1 MSTAKEKVSTT
12 CSVKRPI
19 ELRSI
24 GFAFFTLVFMISL
37 SAVILEW
44 IEFSLN
50 TGPGRNFS
58 HMVLIPFV
66 SGFLFYQR
74 RDQIFSRPR
83 YSLFG
88 GIIPILV
95 GVIFFYLA
103 SGDRFNVNDRLSLMM
118 FSTVV
123 IWTGGFILFYGLS
136 ALRAALF
143 PLLFLLF
150 AVPIPNFIFDK
161 IVVVLQQAS
170 VELTALFLKG
180 TGMPF
185 LREGTYFLLPGYQ
198 IEIAKE
204 CSGIRSYLVLLIMS
218 ILGGQVFLKTN
229 GSRFALALAI
239 FPIAILQ
246 NGLRITTLCVLGVY
260 VYGSFLTSGTHYHM
274 GDVYFVLALLLLF
287 FPTIWLLHK
296 AETRKSVAA
305 HVCD

>member
-1 MSTAKEKVSTT
+1 
-12 CSVKRPI
+12 VKHTI
-19 ELRSI
+19 ELRNI
-24 GFAFFTLVFMISL
+24 GFAIFTLVVA
-37 SAVILEW
+37 SAFFVVILEW
-44 IEFSLN
+44 IEFALN
-50 TGPGRNFS
+50 TESGRNFS
-58 HMVLIPFV
+58 HMILVPFV
-66 SGFLFYQR
+66 SAFVFYQKR
-74 RDQIFSRPR
+74 KQILSRPR

-88 GIIPILV
+88 GTIPILV
-95 GVIFFYLA
+95 GVLTLYLA
-103 SGDRFNVNDRLSLMM
+103 SSDRLDQNDRLCFMM
-118 FSTVV
+118 FSIVA

-136 ALRAALF
+136 ALRGALF

-204 CSGIRSYLVLLIMS
+204 CGGIRSFLVLLIMS
-218 ILGGQVFLKTN
+218 TLGGQLFLKTN
-229 GSRFALALAI
+229 GSRLALALAI

-260 VYGSFLTSGTHYHM
+260 VHGSFLTSGTHYHM

-287 FPTIWLLHK
+287 LPTVWLLQK
-296 AETRKSVAA
+296 AETRKSVATDF
-305 HVCD
+305 CSD